1 MKDIGCDTSKARWI
15 APATSSFVS
24 KDNSAK
30 TGGSMIK
37 KPDKLP
43 PTTDEIEVLRR
54 MLHTPPKPH
63 KPKAKPTPTK
73 RRQAKP

>member
-1 MKDIGCDTSKARWI
+1 MKDIGCDISKARWI
-15 APATSSFVS
+15 APATSFLVS
-24 KDNSAK
+24 KDNSVPA
-30 TGGSMIK
+30 GDSMK

-63 KPKAKPTPTK
+63 KPKTPAKKQTGK
-73 RRQAKP
+73 KDGR